1 MARSE
6 QNNER
11 PLTRS
16 ECGAA
21 GQLARCL
28 TEDLYKMTAAATAS
42 PNHVA
47 SLDRWVKRAKELNPH
62 LTDEQAERV
71 GERLRTDHYQRM
83 GRLSAQAR
91 KITREAEAE
100 LARVDGAGD
109 PAAEPAGLNR
119 SLTVI

>member
-1 MARSE
+1 MARPE
-6 QNNER
+6 QDNER
-11 PLTRS
+11 PLTRA

-62 LTDEQAERV
+62 LTDEQAERL
-71 GERLRTDHYQRM
+71 GGRLRTDHYKRM

>member
-1 MARSE
+1 MIMARPE

-62 LTDEQAERV
+62 LTDEQAERL
-71 GERLRTDHYQRM
+71 GGQPPH
-83 GRLSAQAR
+83 AR
-91 KITREAEAE
+91 KITREAEAA
-100 LARVDGAGD
+100 LDGLRGQQH
-109 PAAEPAGLNR
+109 PGGLRAAPVSKSWSKEECSNFQ
-119 SLTVI
+119 